1 MATDHGRV
9 HQAHHRVSEERT
21 ERGDGEGDHLAKFV
35 LAEDGTGASGPGTV
49 HRCPAKSRALA
60 SAE

>member
-35 LAEDGTGASGPGTV
+35 LAKTDGRERSRNRPS
-49 HRCPAKSRALA
+49 CPAKSRALA